1 MATVPGMAELGPA
14 ADVSPEVP
22 PPPRRRRG
30 ELTRGRLLAAAARLF
45 AEQGYD
51 ATSVESVANAAGIT
65 VSGMY
70 KHFPTKADL
79 LLEVARRATRTS
91 AARQA
96 LGQGPDLPGQLAAL
110 FAEYTAP
117 GQVERRRLSI
127 ELSRAAYQ
135 NAELRTA
142 VADYNAQLRDSL
154 GRTIVAARPG
164 LAGSEAELL
173 AHLALVLL
181 MGAIHIDTLDPD
193 LIGDA
198 QLGALLRGRLATLLD
213 HGAPDPAA
221 DGAPAAPT
229 PAVPSVDAGPRTE
242 PEPEP
247 ADGRRR
253 RTVRTHRRIV
263 AAAAEL
269 FALQGYDAT
278 TTEAIAARAGITV
291 PGLYRHVASKED
303 LLVEVGKRTFAT
315 YRLAGPLDQ
324 DGDATAHLAEL
335 AVAFSGPADQVQR
348 RLAIELDFGAWRSPR
363 LAAALRAYHRSVRGN
378 VAAALAAR
386 SPRPGAA
393 DLAAMPVLMLFMGIA
408 HLDTVDPSLVGDPA
422 WAAFLRQRLPQ
433 LTA

>member
-1 MATVPGMAELGPA
+1 VATVPAMADPVA
-14 ADVSPEVP
+14 
-22 PPPRRRRG
+22 PPRRRRG
-30 ELTRGRLLAAAARLF
+30 ELTRERLLAAAARLF

-96 LGQGPDLPGQLAAL
+96 LGKDPDLPGELAAL

-135 NAELRTA
+135 NAELRAA

-154 GRTIVAARPG
+154 ARTIVAARPA

-173 AHLALVLL
+173 AHLVLVLL

-198 QLGALLRGRLATLLD
+198 QLVTLLRDRLAALLDEPAPGAVAALA
-213 HGAPDPAA
+213 
-221 DGAPAAPT
+221 
-229 PAVPSVDAGPRTE
+229 PAVPSVDAGPG
-242 PEPEP
+242 PEPDPEP
-247 ADGRRR
+247 FDGRRR
-253 RTVRTHRRIV
+253 RTVRTRRRIV
-263 AAAAEL
+263 ATAAEL
-269 FALQGYDAT
+269 FALHGYDAT

-291 PGLYRHVASKED
+291 PGLYRHLASKED

-315 YRLAGPLDQ
+315 YRLAGPLDADG
-324 DGDATAHLAEL
+324 DGDATAHLGEL
-335 AVAFSGPADQVQR
+335 AVAFSGPGDQIQR

-363 LAAALRAYHRSVRGN
+363 LAAALRDYHRSVRGN

-393 DLAAMPVLMLFMGIA
+393 DVVAMPVLMLFMGVA

-422 WAAFLRQRLPQ
+422 WAAFLRRRVPQIAGQDRL
-433 LTA
+433 